1 MSCYYIFRRRPT
13 KTSER
18 ASKTKQ
24 INIPERARAASERE
38 AVQKTHATTTI
49 IIEHSPNRIAIVG
62 PNKNPRASNPAIF
75 VGFTS

>member
-13 KTSER
+13 KTKER

-38 AVQKTHATTTI
+38 AIQKTHATT